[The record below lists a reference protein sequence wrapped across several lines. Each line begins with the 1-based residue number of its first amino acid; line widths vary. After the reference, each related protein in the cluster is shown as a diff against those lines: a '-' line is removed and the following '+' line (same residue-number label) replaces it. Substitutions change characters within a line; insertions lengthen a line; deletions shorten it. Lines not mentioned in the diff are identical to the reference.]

1 MVRVSVMCTDKYYGE
16 DDDDLVESMKDDV
29 LEHEA
34 RDHRVRARVRRA
46 VQQRVCR
53 RVGGE
58 REGRERV
65 LHEIDPQQLQ
75 RAEWV
80 VLHEARAH
88 KRHEHSGQVNRQL
101 ELKEPEHQQ

>member
-1 MVRVSVMCTDKYYGE
+1 MCTDKDDGE
-16 DDDDLVESMKDDV
+16 DDDDLVDGVKDYV

-46 VQQRVCR
+46 VEQLVGR

-65 LHEIDPQQLQ
+65 LYEIDPQQLQ
-75 RAEWV
+75 RAERV
-80 VLHEARAH
+80 VLHKARAH
-88 KRHEHSGQVNRQL
+88 KRHEHCRQVHCQL
-101 ELKEPEHQQ
+101 KLQEPVHQQAKICH